1 MVYLRRSS
9 ATLARISALSSALST
24 SVPRSSPEPD
34 ALLDRSCLPLL
45 FSVVGGGRSG
55 VRVSVVVVDHLH
67 VAVVVRRLSVWN
79 RGLWVTVALVGAR
92 FRCLVRPF
100 LDPETLDAMW
110 ITHSSFFTIRRR
122 MSNQLALQLCAC
134 RVVVGVDKALII
146 SLAMRFKASPHACI
160 GVMSLAASS
169 LTVSHPPMSFAA
181 ASHTRFTMTVTNSLK
196 RPGRVLANC

>member
-1 MVYLRRSS
+1 M
-9 ATLARISALSSALST
+9 
-24 SVPRSSPEPD
+24 P
-34 ALLDRSCLPLL
+34 
-45 FSVVGGGRSG
+45 
-55 VRVSVVVVDHLH
+55 
-67 VAVVVRRLSVWN
+67 AVVVFGCWRRKERGQSVCRGCRSFTCSRRCSSSLCMESRFVGYVWN
-79 RGLWVTVALVGAR
+79 RGLWVTDALVGAR

-160 GVMSLAASS
+160 GVMLLAASC

>member
-24 SVPRSSPEPD
+24 SVPRSSPELD

-67 VAVVVRRLSVWN
+67 VCRRCSSSLCMES
-79 RGLWVTVALVGAR
+79 RFVGYRRVGGER

-100 LDPETLDAMW
+100 LDPKTLDAMW

-122 MSNQLALQLCAC
+122 MSNQLALPLCAC
-134 RVVVGVDKALII
+134 RVVVGVVKALII
-146 SLAMRFKASPHACI
+146 SLAMRFKASPHVC
-160 GVMSLAASS
+160 L
-169 LTVSHPPMSFAA
+169 
-181 ASHTRFTMTVTNSLK
+181 
-196 RPGRVLANC
+196 